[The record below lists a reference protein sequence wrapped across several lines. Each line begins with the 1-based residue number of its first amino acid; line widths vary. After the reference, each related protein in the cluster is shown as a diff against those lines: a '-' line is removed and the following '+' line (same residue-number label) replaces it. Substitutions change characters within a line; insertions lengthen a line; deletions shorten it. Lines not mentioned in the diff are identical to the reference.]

1 MLTARG
7 IIFLILLLL
16 LNIPAKAQY
25 GFEFEKKNL
34 KKVYVPFELYN
45 NLIVVPVQLNDKLP
59 MKFIVDTGIRTTIL
73 TEKIMSD
80 ALALTLNRKIIL
92 KGPGEQQ
99 IIAAHVANNIT
110 IKIPGVVGRGQA
122 LLVLEEDFL
131 QLRNYLGVE
140 VHGIIGYELFS
151 RFVVEIDYNNHMLI
165 LHQSQSFEPKK
176 NFERFP
182 LTIEDTKPYIVTQ
195 IKINGKTS
203 QSKLMIDTGASHAL
217 LLEEDE
223 EKDII
228 IPKRNIEANIG
239 RGLGGP
245 IRGRLARIDQIK
257 IGDYVLKGV
266 ISSFPEEGQYLDTVF
281 FNRHGTL
288 GGELL
293 SRFRVVFDYS
303 SENIYLK
310 KTSGFRNKFEHDM
323 SGIEMMAE
331 GNNLKLFKIIN
342 VRDESPAFKAGVR
355 SGDTLLFLN
364 GVKSENLKLNQIYR
378 LFHSKPGKKIRMV
391 ISRDGIERKVT
402 YRLKRFI

>member
-1 MLTARG
+1 MLTSRG
-7 IIFLILLLL
+7 IVLLILLLL
-16 LNIPAKAQY
+16 FVPAKAQY

-34 KKVYVPFELYN
+34 KKVYVPFELHN
-45 NLIVVPVQLNDKLP
+45 NLIVVPVRLNDKLP

-99 IIAAHVANNIT
+99 IIAAHVANNVT

-151 RFVVEIDYNNHMLI
+151 RFIVEIDYNNRMLI
-165 LHQSQSFEPKK
+165 LHQSQFFEPKK
-176 NFERFP
+176 SFERFP
-182 LTIEDTKPYIVTQ
+182 LTIEDTKPYIVTK
-195 IKINGKTS
+195 IKINGKTTR
-203 QSKLMIDTGASHAL
+203 SKLMIDTGASHAL

-223 EKDII
+223 EKNISM
-228 IPKRNIEANIG
+228 PERSIEANIG

-245 IRGRLARIDQIK
+245 IKGRLARIDHIK
-257 IGDYVLKGV
+257 IGEFELKGV
-266 ISSFPEEGQYLDTVF
+266 ISSFPEPGQYLDTVF

-288 GGELL
+288 GGDLL
-293 SRFRVVFDYS
+293 SRFRVVFDYP

-310 KTSGFRNKFEHDM
+310 KASGFHNKFEHDM
-323 SGIEMMAE
+323 SGIELMAE
-331 GNNLKLFKIIN
+331 GNNLETFRIMN
-342 VRDESPAFKAGVR
+342 VREESPAYKAGVR
-355 SGDTLLFLN
+355 SGDTLLYLN
-364 GVKSENLKLNQIYR
+364 GIRSENLQLNQIYR
-378 LFHSKPGKKIRMV
+378 LFHSKPGRKIRMV
-391 ISRDGIERKVT
+391 ISREGVQRKIV